1 MQFMKIEG
9 TREAFIQMLQERG
22 VYKKLGVDRSTVSN
36 WKRYLDEGQTVSLDK
51 MEEMLL
57 KYGATVVKEKIWEFC
72 KHKTNL

>member
-9 TREAFIQMLQERG
+9 TKEAFQHMIQETN
-22 VYKKLGVDRSTVSN
+22 VYRKLGVSKGTVSN
-36 WKRYLDEGQTVSLDK
+36 WKAYLKAGNSISLDK